1 METGTKLVDIYPGF
15 SDDTTH
21 CVIEKALFFPSSTS
35 PGNLFSEYFE
45 TSIQSL
51 PLCKKEI
58 KTKVM
63 NTLSYILYLLITYII
78 TVHVGLI
85 FYRNG
90 KLFIL
95 NLLHGDERLTNFIN
109 RVLLVGYYL
118 LNLGYVAISLNGWT
132 PVHNLTEVITT
143 VLTKTGSIMCILAL
157 IHYFNMAAI
166 LFLSRKHHTANN

>member
-1 METGTKLVDIYPGF
+1 
-15 SDDTTH
+15 
-21 CVIEKALFFPSSTS
+21 
-35 PGNLFSEYFE
+35 
-45 TSIQSL
+45 
-51 PLCKKEI
+51 
-58 KTKVM
+58 M

-78 TVHVGLI
+78 TVHVGLL

-118 LNLGYVAISLNGWT
+118 LNLGYVAITLQELDWVDTWT
-132 PVHNLTEVITT
+132 GLFISVFTR
-143 VLTKTGSIMCILAL
+143 TGKIMFILAV

-166 LFLSRKHHTANN
+166 LYLSRKHHTANN